1 MWGVT
6 DFTSFHYP
14 SYDYSYPSMWVL
26 YKKPHR
32 ICSLWSKHAR
42 AAADWWF
49 ALLSY
54 LMTPQ
59 KLGFKSPKQERT
71 ILTLRHEREENITS
85 LWKSE
90 LALNRQDQIYSVH
103 WDYRGRWQS
112 AWWWCSCC
120 LVCEHLDIVCL
131 CPCSQRKNISF
142 FFFFWEIMPSFRIAV
157 DFHNFENISIL
168 TYMKREAKVFVCVPD
183 YTYAL

>member
-6 DFTSFHYP
+6 DFTSFHYL

-32 ICSLWSKHAR
+32 VCSLWSKHAR
-42 AAADWWF
+42 AAADWWL

-71 ILTLRHEREENITS
+71 ILTHRHEREEYHLFVEVRTGFEPTGPD
-85 LWKSE
+85 LFCT
-90 LALNRQDQIYSVH
+90 L
-103 WDYRGRWQS
+103 DYRGRWQS

-142 FFFFWEIMPSFRIAV
+142 FLRNNSF
-157 DFHNFENISIL
+157 L
-168 TYMKREAKVFVCVPD
+168 
-183 YTYAL
+183 